1 MNTDAVLIDM
11 TRSRF
16 VAKMT
21 TSSKV
26 NEWLC
31 LEHPEWSND
40 TFMNAMFASFSRP
53 RDTNPEAHD
62 QKIKFWEK
70 LFKECTSHGL
80 LSDSVFRLPDS
91 ETCSILFQRKSI
103 RPIAIAFV
111 MVIYNHSIM

>member
-1 MNTDAVLIDM
+1 MKTEAVLIDM
-11 TRSRF
+11 TRIRF

-40 TFMNAMFASFSRP
+40 SFMNAMFASFSRP
-53 RDTNPEAHD
+53 RETNPEAHD
-62 QKIKFWEK
+62 QKIKYWEN
-70 LFKECTSHGL
+70 LFKECTSRGL

-91 ETCSILFQRKSI
+91 ETCSIIFQRKSI

-111 MVIYNHSIM
+111 MVISHRSII